1 MIRMNTAR
9 LRSTLYPILWVLGVL
24 MFGCS
29 VSQVWA
35 GALATDLTVD
45 VRADALGNAVVAD
58 PPGVVG
64 AINYNPAGLA
74 LLDGRRIDYEAVAV
88 QFAIHNTFS
97 APPGY
102 NVFGYSDDPVVC
114 QEPNGNI
121 GYCKNFKTGTSTVQ
135 GVALYIPVLDKT
147 IDLPPGPALAPNAL
161 GVSVQAPG
169 SNLTFAD
176 GVFAPMLAGFYRNP
190 NDPGVFL
197 GQQMALERVTY
208 FSPSVG
214 LKIND
219 KWSVGASV
227 NVSYQ
232 ALSLDTQFRSPN
244 ELVGL
249 LRLINDSV
257 CPPFKN
263 NNNIITDLFL
273 FGFCNA
279 QQSVGPF
286 TPLAQLK
293 LSMQDTVS
301 PTYNL
306 GVLWKPNDRFSWG
319 AEYRSES
326 RMHLIGKYEIDYGQG
341 TQDVFN
347 AVGGSATGS
356 IALSILG
363 LPTSIP
369 QKETGLVSMNLT
381 YPQHFQT
388 GISWRA
394 WNPFKLNFDVSWDDY
409 GQWTSFPIQFDRTP
423 RVLQIARLL
432 SPNATLSSI
441 NMPLGF
447 QSPWSWGI
455 GTETTLTPRLVFRF
469 GFEQRGSA
477 IPFDKRSSLVPI
489 TTAHM
494 WGTGF
499 GYQIDKDSDVD
510 LTLMRLIS
518 KDTIPA
524 NTSTNFNATG
534 INNVIYNP
542 YAGLDGTTMA
552 QVTMIGMAYRT
563 RW

>member
-1 MIRMNTAR
+1 MSLSRFWKQGAVR
-9 LRSTLYPILWVLGVL
+9 CVCLLGVL
-24 MFGCS
+24 LVLMARE
-29 VSQVWA
+29 SQA

-45 VRADALGNAVVAD
+45 VVADAMGNAVTAD
-58 PPGVVG
+58 PPGVS

-74 LLDGRRIDYEAVAV
+74 LLEGRHIDYQVMSAI
-88 QFAIHNTFS
+88 FAIHNTFS

-114 QEPNGNI
+114 QEPNGNV
-121 GYCKNFKTGTSTVQ
+121 GYCKNFITGQSNVQ
-135 GVALYIPVLDKT
+135 GVSLYVPVLDKT
-147 IDLPPGPALAPNAL
+147 INLPPGPAIAPLL
-161 GVSVQAPG
+161 GVSVQEPG
-169 SNLTFAD
+169 SKLTFAN
-176 GVFAPMLAGFYRNP
+176 GLYAPMVAGFYRDGT
-190 NDPGVFL
+190 DPGVYL
-197 GQQMALERVTY
+197 GQQMALERLTL

-214 LKIND
+214 LKVND
-219 KWSVGASV
+219 HWSVGASF
-227 NVSYQ
+227 NISYQ

-244 ELVGL
+244 ELLGL
-249 LRLINDSV
+249 MRLINDSV

-263 NNNIITDLFL
+263 NGNIITDLFL

-286 TPLAQLK
+286 TPLASLQLT
-293 LSMQDTVS
+293 MQDTMS
-301 PTYNL
+301 PSYNL
-306 GVLWKPNDRFSWG
+306 GVLWKPNDSFSWG
-319 AEYRSES
+319 SVYRSES

-356 IALSILG
+356 IMLSILG

-369 QKETGLVSMNLT
+369 AKETGMVSMNLT

-388 GISWRA
+388 GISWRL
-394 WNPFKLNFDVSWDDY
+394 WNPFKVNFDVSWDDY
-409 GQWTSFPIQFDRTP
+409 GQWSSFPIQFDRTP

-447 QSPWSWGI
+447 QSPWSWGV
-455 GTETTLTPRLVFRF
+455 GTETSLTDRLVFRF

-477 IPFDKRSSLVPI
+477 IPLDKRSTLVPI

-494 WGTGF
+494 WGTGI
-499 GYQIDKDSDVD
+499 GYKLDKDSDLD
-510 LTLMRLIS
+510 FTIMRLTS

-524 NTSTNFNATG
+524 NSSTNFNSTG

-542 YAGLDGTTMA
+542 YAGLDGTTLA
-552 QVTMIGMAYRT
+552 QVTLLGMAYRT